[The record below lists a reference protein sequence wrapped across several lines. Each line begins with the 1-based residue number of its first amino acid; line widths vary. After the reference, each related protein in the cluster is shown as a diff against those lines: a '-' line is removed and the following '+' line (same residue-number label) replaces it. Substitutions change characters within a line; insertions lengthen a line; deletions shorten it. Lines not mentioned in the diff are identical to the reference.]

1 MSDIEEHRKKIK
13 EITLEMIKLLKTR
26 TDIAKQIGD
35 AKASLGMTVTDE
47 EREDELRTQVA
58 KLCKEIDLDQSTASK
73 FLNLLLNESVKVQSD
88 NKQTHLSV
96 FLKAKALEEEG
107 KKIIHLEV
115 GEPDFKPPEG
125 VKIALAEVYNKG
137 YGKYGP
143 AKGITELREV
153 LIPGNYFLPSSSYSA
168 SIENVLVCPGAR
180 FAVYLAI
187 NTLLNPG
194 DEIIVIE
201 PAWPAYKDGALNAG
215 IKVRTIKTTLET
227 KWEPS
232 VEQIN
237 NTINENTKMIVLNYP
252 NNPTGKILPR
262 KLLDSIVQTA
272 KEHDLYILS
281 DEIYEYYYTDGDLK
295 APDIWT
301 EYGYEKTIV
310 TKSFSKSYAM
320 TGYRIGWV
328 IAEPSIIEKMSKLQ
342 ALSLTNV
349 SEPIQYVA
357 LKAMTSTRSQG
368 RMEINP
374 ATARICFTGSS
385 YVGDNADLVRSRLEA
400 LVKIAKDIGLEF
412 VEPDGAMYLFAK
424 TKYKD
429 FDATKFSEKLLE
441 HGVAIAP
448 GEGFG
453 DYKEFFR
460 ITAIDETRLK
470 EGMIILDTILKE
482 SYE

>member
-1 MSDIEEHRKKIK
+1 MSDIEEHRKKIE

-35 AKASLGMTVTDE
+35 TKANLGMTVTDE
-47 EREDELRTQVA
+47 EREDALRTQVA

-96 FLKAKALEEEG
+96 FLKAKALEEQG

-115 GEPDFKPPEG
+115 GEPDFKPPKE
-125 VKIALAEVYNKG
+125 VKTALEEVYDKG

-143 AKGITELREV
+143 AKGITELRKA
-153 LIPGNYFLPSSSYSA
+153 LA
-168 SIENVLVCPGAR
+168 SRENCSEKNIMVCPGAR
-180 FAVYLAI
+180 FGVYLVI
-187 NTLLNPG
+187 TTLLNPG
-194 DEIIVIE
+194 DEIIIIE
-201 PAWPAYKDGALNAG
+201 PAWPAYKDCALNAG

-227 KWEPS
+227 RWEPS
-232 VEQIN
+232 VDQIN
-237 NTINENTKMIVLNYP
+237 NAINENTKMIVLNYP
-252 NNPTGKILPR
+252 NNPTGKILPE
-262 KLLDSIVQTA
+262 KLLDSIIQTA
-272 KEHDLYILS
+272 KEHDLYVLS
-281 DEIYEYYYTDGDLK
+281 DEIYSS
-295 APDIWT
+295 
-301 EYGYEKTIV
+301 YGIEKSPKPVLVYNYKKSII
-310 TKSFSKSYAM
+310 TKSFSKSHAM
-320 TGYRIGWV
+320 TGFRIGYA

-357 LKAMTSTRSQG
+357 QQALKANIS
-368 RMEINP
+368 
-374 ATARICFTGSS
+374 
-385 YVGDNADLVRSRLEA
+385 DNADIIKSRLNA
-400 LVKIAKDIGLEF
+400 LKESAKNIGLEF
-412 VEPDGAMYLFAK
+412 IKPDGSMYLFAK
-424 TKYKD
+424 TKYKN
-429 FDATKFSEKLLE
+429 FDAAKFSEKLLE

-460 ITAIDETRLK
+460 ITAIDETKLK
-470 EGMIILDTILKE
+470 EGMIILDTVLKE

>member
-1 MSDIEEHRKKIK
+1 MSDIEEHRKKIE

-47 EREDELRTQVA
+47 EREDELRKQVT
-58 KLCKEIDLDQSTASK
+58 KLSKEIDLDQSTALK

-96 FLKAKALEEEG
+96 FLKAKALEEQG

-153 LIPGNYFLPSSSYSA
+153 LYPHSAGKSIA
-168 SIENVLVCPGAR
+168 SIETVLVCPGAR

-232 VEQIN
+232 DEEIY

-262 KLLDSIVQTA
+262 KLLDSIVQIA
-272 KEHDLYILS
+272 KEHDLYIQS
-281 DEIYEYYYTDGDLK
+281 DEIYEYYYTDGDLQS
-295 APDIWT
+295 PDIWT

-357 LKAMTSTRSQG
+357 LKALE
-368 RMEINP
+368 RMI
-374 ATARICFTGSS
+374 RGGDGSS
-385 YVGDNADLVRSRLEA
+385 YPGSNNLLVRSRLEA
-400 LVKIAKDIGLEF
+400 LVKSAKDIGLEF
-412 VEPDGAMYLFAK
+412 IEPDGAMYLFAR
-424 TKYKD
+424 TKYKN
-429 FDATKFSEKLLE
+429 FDATEFSEKLLK

-460 ITAIDETRLK
+460 ITAIDETRLM
-470 EGMIILDTILKE
+470 EGMTILDTVLKE
-482 SYE
+482 NI

>member
-1 MSDIEEHRKKIK
+1 MSDIEEHRKKI
-13 EITLEMIKLLKTR
+13 EEVTLEMIKLLKTR

-47 EREDELRTQVA
+47 EREDALRSQVT
-58 KLCKEIDLDQSTASK
+58 KLCKEIDLDQSTALK

-88 NKQTHLSV
+88 NKQTHLSM

-115 GEPDFKPPEG
+115 GEPDFKPPKE
-125 VKIALAEVYNKG
+125 VKTALEEVYDKG

-143 AKGITELREV
+143 AKGITELRKALAEHK
-153 LIPGNYFLPSSSYSA
+153 GCEF
-168 SIENVLVCPGAR
+168 ENVMVCPGAR

-187 NTLLNPG
+187 TTLLNPG

-201 PAWPAYKDGALNAG
+201 PAWPAYKDCALNAG

-232 VEQIN
+232 IEQIN

-252 NNPTGKILPR
+252 NNPTGKILLPED
-262 KLLDSIVQTA
+262 LDSIMQTA
-272 KEHDLYILS
+272 KEHDLYVLS
-281 DEIYEYYYTDGDLK
+281 DEIYSEYTFD
-295 APDIWT
+295 T
-301 EYGYEKTIV
+301 TVNVFSYGYKKSIITQ
-310 TKSFSKSYAM
+310 SFSKSKAM
-320 TGYRIGWV
+320 TGYRIGYV

-342 ALSLTNV
+342 TLSLTNV

-357 LKAMTSTRSQG
+357 LQALKADTDSFYSMVTDRQQ
-368 RMEINP
+368 ELCNL
-374 ATARICFTGSS
+374 AQ
-385 YVGDNADLVRSRLEA
+385 N
-400 LVKIAKDIGLEF
+400 IGLEF
-412 VEPDGAMYLFAK
+412 MNPDGAMYLFAK

-441 HGVAIAP
+441 RGVAIAP

-470 EGMIILDTILKE
+470 EGMII
-482 SYE
+482 

>member
-1 MSDIEEHRKKIK
+1 MSNIEEHRRKIE

-26 TDIAKQIGD
+26 TDISKQIGD
-35 AKASLGMTVTDE
+35 AKASIGMTITDE
-47 EREDELRTQVA
+47 EREDALRAQVA
-58 KLCKEIDLDQSTASK
+58 KLCKEINLDQSTASK

-96 FLKAKALEEEG
+96 FLKAKALEGQG

-115 GEPDFKPPEG
+115 GEPDFKPPKE
-125 VKIALAEVYNKG
+125 VKTALAEVYDKG

-143 AKGITELREV
+143 AKGITELREA
-153 LIPGNYFLPSSSYSA
+153 LA
-168 SIENVLVCPGAR
+168 ARENRSEENIMVCPGAR

-187 NTLLNPG
+187 TTLLNPG

-201 PAWPAYKDGALNAG
+201 PAWPAYKDCALNAG

-232 VEQIN
+232 IDQIN
-237 NTINENTKMIVLNYP
+237 NAINENTKMIVLNSP
-252 NNPTGKILPR
+252 NNPTGKVIPKKPLY
-262 KLLDSIVQTA
+262 DIIQTA
-272 KEHDLYILS
+272 KDHDLYVLS
-281 DEIYEYYYTDGDLK
+281 DEIYSEYANNDWQSASIYD
-295 APDIWT
+295 
-301 EYGYEKTIV
+301 YEKSIV
-310 TKSFSKSYAM
+310 TKSFSKSHAM
-320 TGYRIGWV
+320 TGYRIGYV
-328 IAEPSIIEKMSKLQ
+328 IAEKSITDKMSKLQ

-357 LKAMTSTRSQG
+357 LQALKADTSKNTN
-368 RMEINP
+368 MIK
-374 ATARICFTGSS
+374 
-385 YVGDNADLVRSRLEA
+385 SRLET
-400 LVKIAKDIGLEF
+400 LVKSAKDICLEF
-412 VEPDGAMYLFAK
+412 IEPDGAMYLFAK

-460 ITAIDETRLK
+460 ITAIDETKLK
-470 EGMIILDTILKE
+470 EGMTILDSVLKE
-482 SYE
+482 LYD

>member
-1 MSDIEEHRKKIK
+1 MSDIEEHRKKIE

-47 EREDELRTQVA
+47 EREDALRNQVT

-96 FLKAKALEEEG
+96 FLKAKELEEQG
-107 KKIIHLEV
+107 KEIIHLEV
-115 GEPDFKPPEG
+115 GEPDFKPPEE
-125 VKIALAEVYNKG
+125 VKTALAEVYDKG
-137 YGKYGP
+137 YGKYGS
-143 AKGITELREV
+143 AKGITELRMALAGRDGIKV
-153 LIPGNYFLPSSSYSA
+153 SK
-168 SIENVLVCPGAR
+168 ENIMVCPGAR

-187 NTLLNPG
+187 TTLLNPG

-201 PAWPAYKDGALNAG
+201 PAWPAYKDCALNAG
-215 IKVRTIKTTLET
+215 VKVRTIKTTLET

-237 NTINENTKMIVLNYP
+237 NAINENTKMIILNYP
-252 NNPTGKILPR
+252 NNPTGKILPV
-262 KLLDSIVQTA
+262 KLQDGIIQAA
-272 KEHDLYILS
+272 KDHDLYVLS
-281 DEIYEYYYTDGDLK
+281 DEIYENYTMTRTEEEWTMAPRKSILK
-295 APDIWT
+295 
-301 EYGYEKTIV
+301 YGYKKSILTQ
-310 TKSFSKSYAM
+310 SFSKSYAM
-320 TGYRIGWV
+320 TGYRIGYV
-328 IAEPSIIEKMSKLQ
+328 IADPSIIDKMSKLQ

-349 SEPIQYVA
+349 SEPIQYIA
-357 LKAMTSTRSQG
+357 LQTLYADILENA
-368 RMEINP
+368 EIIE
-374 ATARICFTGSS
+374 T
-385 YVGDNADLVRSRLEA
+385 RLEA
-400 LVKIAKDIGLEF
+400 LIKIAKDIGLEF
-412 VEPDGAMYLFAK
+412 IEPDGAMYLFAK
-424 TKYKD
+424 TKYKN

-470 EGMIILDTILKE
+470 EGMIILDTVLKE

>member
-1 MSDIEEHRKKIK
+1 MSDIEEHRKKI
-13 EITLEMIKLLKTR
+13 EEVTLEMIKLLKTR

-47 EREDELRTQVA
+47 EREDALRTQVT
-58 KLCKEIDLDQSTASK
+58 KLCKEIDLDQSTALK

-96 FLKAKALEEEG
+96 FLKAKALEEQG

-115 GEPDFKPPEG
+115 GEPDFKPPKE
-125 VKIALAEVYNKG
+125 VKTALEEVYDKG

-143 AKGITELREV
+143 AKGITELRNELTKV
-153 LIPGNYFLPSSSYSA
+153 VGRAFA
-168 SIENVLVCPGAR
+168 GIENIMICPGAR
-180 FAVYLAI
+180 FGVYLAI
-187 NTLLNPG
+187 TTLLNPG

-201 PAWPAYKDGALNAG
+201 PAWPAYKDCALNAG

-237 NTINENTKMIVLNYP
+237 NAINENTKMIVLNYP
-252 NNPTGKILPR
+252 NNPTGKILSEE
-262 KLLDSIVQTA
+262 LLANIFQTA
-272 KEHDLYILS
+272 KEHDLYVLS
-281 DEIYEYYYTDGDLK
+281 DEIYENYYMSEKKLLELMSSDNLTGK
-295 APDIWT
+295 
-301 EYGYEKTIV
+301 YEKSIR
-310 TKSFSKSYAM
+310 TKSFSKSHAM
-320 TGYRIGWV
+320 TGFRIGWV
-328 IAEPSIIEKMSKLQ
+328 VAEPSIIDKMSKLQ

-357 LKAMTSTRSQG
+357 LQALKAYD
-368 RMEINP
+368 
-374 ATARICFTGSS
+374 TGTI
-385 YVGDNADLVRSRLEA
+385 GENRKIIKSRLDA
-400 LVKIAKDIGLEF
+400 LVKTAKDIGLEF
-412 VEPDGAMYLFAK
+412 IEPDGAMYLFAK
-424 TKYKD
+424 TKHKN

-460 ITAIDETRLK
+460 ITAIDETKLK
-470 EGMIILDTILKE
+470 EGMTILDSMLKE

>member
-1 MSDIEEHRKKIK
+1 MSDIEEHRKKIE

-47 EREDELRTQVA
+47 EREDALRTQVA

-88 NKQTHLSV
+88 GKQTHLSV

-115 GEPDFKPPEG
+115 GEPDFKPPKE
-125 VKIALAEVYNKG
+125 VKTALEEVYDKG

-143 AKGITELREV
+143 AKGITELRNELTKV
-153 LIPGNYFLPSSSYSA
+153 VGRAFA
-168 SIENVLVCPGAR
+168 GIENIMICPGAR
-180 FAVYLAI
+180 FGVYLAI
-187 NTLLNPG
+187 TTLLNPG

-201 PAWPAYKDGALNAG
+201 PAWPAYKDCALNAG
-215 IKVRTIKTTLET
+215 VKVRTIKTTLET
-227 KWEPS
+227 EWEPS
-232 VEQIN
+232 IEQIN
-237 NTINENTKMIVLNYP
+237 NAINENTKMIVINYP
-252 NNPTGKILPR
+252 NNPTGKWWNPMVDKI
-262 KLLDSIVQTA
+262 INA
-272 KEHDLYILS
+272 AEEHDLYVLS
-281 DEIYEYYYTDGDLK
+281 DEIYEKYDRGTVLGNPSCWDVQSNVD
-295 APDIWT
+295 
-301 EYGYEKTIV
+301 KTII
-310 TKSFSKSYAM
+310 TKSFSKSHAM
-320 TGYRIGWV
+320 TGYRIGYV

-349 SEPIQYVA
+349 SEPIQYAALQA
-357 LKAMTSTRSQG
+357 LKADASENSK
-368 RMEINP
+368 I
-374 ATARICFTGSS
+374 IK
-385 YVGDNADLVRSRLEA
+385 SRLDA
-400 LVKIAKDIGLEF
+400 LVKSAKDIGLEF
-412 VEPDGAMYLFAK
+412 IEPDGAMYLFAK
-424 TKYKD
+424 TKYKN

-470 EGMIILDTILKE
+470 EGMIILDTVLKE

>member
-1 MSDIEEHRKKIK
+1 MSDIEEHRKKIE

-47 EREDELRTQVA
+47 EREDALRTQVT
-58 KLCKEIDLDQSTASK
+58 KLCKEIDLDQSTALK
-73 FLNLLLNESVKVQSD
+73 FLNFLFNESVKVQSD

-115 GEPDFKPPEG
+115 GEPDFKPPKE
-125 VKIALAEVYNKG
+125 VKTALEEVYDKG

-153 LIPGNYFLPSSSYSA
+153 LYPHSAGKSIA

-187 NTLLNPG
+187 TTLLNPG

-201 PAWPAYKDGALNAG
+201 PAWPAYKDCALNAG

-232 VEQIN
+232 IDQIN

-252 NNPTGKILPR
+252 NNPTGKILPENMMKNIINIAR
-262 KLLDSIVQTA
+262 K
-272 KEHDLYILS
+272 HDLYVLS
-281 DEIYEYYYTDGDLK
+281 DEIYEFYYMDGDL
-295 APDIWT
+295 PSPT
-301 EYGYEKTIV
+301 MRPGVVYGYEKTIV
-310 TKSFSKSYAM
+310 TQSFSKSFAM
-320 TGYRIGWV
+320 TGYRIGYA
-328 IAEPSIIEKMSKLQ
+328 IADPSIIEKMSKLQ

-357 LKAMTSTRSQG
+357 LKALGADTSVNTK
-368 RMEINP
+368 I
-374 ATARICFTGSS
+374 IK
-385 YVGDNADLVRSRLEA
+385 SRLEV
-400 LVKIAKDIGLEF
+400 LIKTAKDIGLEF
-412 VEPDGAMYLFAK
+412 IEPDGAMYLFAK
-424 TKYKD
+424 TKQKN
-429 FDATKFSEKLLE
+429 FDATKF
-441 HGVAIAP
+441 
-448 GEGFG
+448 
-453 DYKEFFR
+453 
-460 ITAIDETRLK
+460 LK
-470 EGMIILDTILKE
+470 
-482 SYE
+482 SC

>member
-1 MSDIEEHRKKIK
+1 MSDIEEHRKKIE

-47 EREDELRTQVA
+47 EREDALRTQVT
-58 KLCKEIDLDQSTASK
+58 KLCKEIDLDQSTALK

-115 GEPDFKPPEG
+115 GEPDFQPPKE
-125 VKIALAEVYNKG
+125 VKTALEEVYDKG
-137 YGKYGP
+137 YGKYGS
-143 AKGITELREV
+143 AKGITELRKELAEAERDCTV
-153 LIPGNYFLPSSSYSA
+153 
-168 SIENVLVCPGAR
+168 ENIMVCPGAR

-187 NTLLNPG
+187 TTLLNPG

-201 PAWPAYKDGALNAG
+201 PAWPAYKDCALNAG

-232 VEQIN
+232 IDQIN
-237 NTINENTKMIVLNYP
+237 NAMNENTKMIILNYP
-252 NNPTGKILPR
+252 NNPTGKILP
-262 KLLDSIVQTA
+262 KELLDSIIRTA
-272 KEHDLYILS
+272 KEHDLYVLS
-281 DEIYEYYYTDGDLK
+281 DEIYSEYANHDWTSVLTYT
-295 APDIWT
+295 
-301 EYGYEKTIV
+301 YEKSIV
-310 TKSFSKSYAM
+310 TKSFSKSHAM
-320 TGYRIGWV
+320 TGYRIGYT
-328 IAEPSIIEKMSKLQ
+328 IAEKSIIDKMSKLQ

-349 SEPIQYVA
+349 SEPIQFVA
-357 LKAMTSTRSQG
+357 LQAL
-368 RMEINP
+368 
-374 ATARICFTGSS
+374 
-385 YVGDNADLVRSRLEA
+385 NADTSGNTDIIKSRLEV

-412 VEPDGAMYLFAK
+412 IEPDGSMYLFAK
-424 TKYKD
+424 TKYKN
-429 FDATKFSEKLLE
+429 FDTTKFSEKLLE

-453 DYKEFFR
+453 DCKEFFR
-460 ITAIDETRLK
+460 ITAIDETKLK
-470 EGMIILDTILKE
+470 EGMIILDTVLKE
-482 SYE
+482 TV

>member
-1 MSDIEEHRKKIK
+1 MSDIEEHRKKIE

-35 AKASLGMTVTDE
+35 DKASLGMTVTDE
-47 EREDELRTQVA
+47 EREDALRNQVA
-58 KLCKEIDLDQSTASK
+58 KLCKEIDLDQSTALK
-73 FLNLLLNESVKVQSD
+73 FLNFLFNESVKVQSD
-88 NKQTHLSV
+88 SKQTHLSV

-115 GEPDFKPPEG
+115 GEPDFKPPLS
-125 VKIALAEVYNKG
+125 VKTALAEVYDKG

-143 AKGITELREV
+143 AKGITELRKGLAGWTNGQFEKYV
-153 LIPGNYFLPSSSYSA
+153 ALNLDQ
-168 SIENVLVCPGAR
+168 ENIMVCPGAR

-187 NTLLNPG
+187 TTLLNPG

-201 PAWPAYKDGALNAG
+201 PAWPAYKDCALNAG

-227 KWEPS
+227 RWEPS
-232 VEQIN
+232 IDQIN
-237 NTINENTKMIVLNYP
+237 NAINENTKMIVLNYP
-252 NNPTGKILPR
+252 NNPTGKTLPE
-262 KLLDSIVQTA
+262 KLLDSIMQTA
-272 KEHDLYILS
+272 KEHDLYVLS
-281 DEIYEYYYTDGDLK
+281 DEIYEDYYSGPGNVEGKSPKEILTYR
-295 APDIWT
+295 
-301 EYGYEKTIV
+301 YEKSII
-310 TKSFSKSYAM
+310 TKSFSKSFAM
-320 TGYRIGWV
+320 TGFRIGYA

-357 LKAMTSTRSQG
+357 LQVIDSAFEAVQ
-368 RMEINP
+368 E
-374 ATARICFTGSS
+374 
-385 YVGDNADLVRSRLEA
+385 NAETIGARLEI
-400 LVKIAKDIGLEF
+400 LVESAKDIGLEF
-412 VEPDGAMYLFAK
+412 IEPDGAMYLFVK
-424 TKYKD
+424 TKHKN

-460 ITAIDETRLK
+460 ITAIDETKSK
-470 EGMIILDTILKE
+470 EGMTILDTVLKE

>member
-1 MSDIEEHRKKIK
+1 MSEIEEHRKKIE

-47 EREDELRTQVA
+47 EREDALRNQVT
-58 KLCKEIDLDQSTASK
+58 KLCKEIDLDQSTALK
-73 FLNLLLNESVKVQSD
+73 FLNLLLNESVKVQS
-88 NKQTHLSV
+88 NGKQTHLSI

-115 GEPDFKPPEG
+115 GEPDFKPPKE
-125 VKIALAEVYNKG
+125 VKTTLEEVYDKG
-137 YGKYGP
+137 YGKYGS
-143 AKGITELREV
+143 AKGITELRKDLAV
-153 LIPGNYFLPSSSYSA
+153 LEHQNLADDSG
-168 SIENVLVCPGAR
+168 LVQSDNIMICPGAR

-187 NTLLNPG
+187 TTLLNPG

-201 PAWPAYKDGALNAG
+201 PAWPAYKDCALNAG

-232 VEQIN
+232 IEQIN
-237 NTINENTKMIVLNYP
+237 NAINENTKMIVLNYP
-252 NNPTGKILPR
+252 NNPTGKILHGGMMEKIMLIAR
-262 KLLDSIVQTA
+262 N
-272 KEHDLYILS
+272 HNLYVLS
-281 DEIYEYYYTDGDLK
+281 DEIYNEYYDGAKGLPEQ
-295 APDIWT
+295 AWAI
-301 EYGYEKTIV
+301 GNEKTIV

-320 TGYRIGWV
+320 TGYRIGYV

-357 LKAMTSTRSQG
+357 LQALEADVSGNT
-368 RMEINP
+368 EIIN
-374 ATARICFTGSS
+374 
-385 YVGDNADLVRSRLEA
+385 SRLEA
-400 LVKIAKDIGLEF
+400 LMKIAKDIGLEF
-412 VEPDGAMYLFAK
+412 IEPDGAMYLFAK
-424 TKYKD
+424 TKYKN

-441 HGVAIAP
+441 HDVAIAP

-460 ITAIDETRLK
+460 ITAIDETKLK
-470 EGMIILDTILKE
+470 EGMTILDTVLKE
-482 SYE
+482 SYG

>member
-1 MSDIEEHRKKIK
+1 MSDIEEHRKKIE

-47 EREDELRTQVA
+47 EREDALRTQVT
-58 KLCKEIDLDQSTASK
+58 KLCKEIDLDQSTALK

-88 NKQTHLSV
+88 GKQTHLSV

-115 GEPDFKPPEG
+115 GEPDFRPPKE
-125 VKIALAEVYNKG
+125 VKTALEEVYDKG
-137 YGKYGP
+137 YGKYGSP
-143 AKGITELREV
+143 KGITELRKV
-153 LIPGNYFLPSSSYSA
+153 LAAQVNQEGRKVSE
-168 SIENVLVCPGAR
+168 ENIMICPGAR
-180 FAVYLAI
+180 FGVYLAI
-187 NTLLNPG
+187 TTLLNPG

-201 PAWPAYKDGALNAG
+201 PAWPAYKDCALNAG
-215 IKVRTIKTTLET
+215 VKVRTIKTTLET
-227 KWEPS
+227 EWEPS
-232 VEQIN
+232 IEQIN
-237 NTINENTKMIVLNYP
+237 NAINENTKMIVINYP
-252 NNPTGKILPR
+252 NNPTGKWWNPMVDKI
-262 KLLDSIVQTA
+262 INA
-272 KEHDLYILS
+272 AEEHDLYVLS
-281 DEIYEYYYTDGDLK
+281 DEIYEKYDRGTVLGNPSCWDVQSNVD
-295 APDIWT
+295 
-301 EYGYEKTIV
+301 KTII
-310 TKSFSKSYAM
+310 TKSFSKSHAM
-320 TGYRIGWV
+320 TGYRIGYV

-349 SEPIQYVA
+349 SEPIQYAALQA
-357 LKAMTSTRSQG
+357 LKADVSGNT
-368 RMEINP
+368 EIIN
-374 ATARICFTGSS
+374 
-385 YVGDNADLVRSRLEA
+385 SRLEA
-400 LVKIAKDIGLEF
+400 LIKIAKDIGLEF

-424 TKYKD
+424 TKYKN

-470 EGMIILDTILKE
+470 EGMIILDTVLKE

>member
-1 MSDIEEHRKKIK
+1 MSDIEEHRKKI
-13 EITLEMIKLLKTR
+13 EEVTLEMIKLLKTR

-47 EREDELRTQVA
+47 EREDALRTQVT
-58 KLCKEIDLDQSTASK
+58 KLCKEIDLDQSTALK

-88 NKQTHLSV
+88 NKQTHLSI

-115 GEPDFKPPEG
+115 GEPDFKPPKE
-125 VKIALAEVYNKG
+125 VKTALEEVYDKG

-143 AKGITELREV
+143 AKGITELRKA
-153 LIPGNYFLPSSSYSA
+153 LA
-168 SIENVLVCPGAR
+168 SWTTVDERETDYTEENIMVCPGAR

-187 NTLLNPG
+187 TTLLNPG

-201 PAWPAYKDGALNAG
+201 PAWPAYKDCALNAG

-237 NTINENTKMIVLNYP
+237 NAINENTKMIVLNYP

-281 DEIYEYYYTDGDLK
+281 DEIYDYYYTDGDLQS
-295 APDIWT
+295 PDIWT

-357 LKAMTSTRSQG
+357 LKAMTST
-368 RMEINP
+368 
-374 ATARICFTGSS
+374 TTGSS

-412 VEPDGAMYLFAK
+412 IEPDGAMYLFAK
-424 TKYKD
+424 TKYKN

>member
-1 MSDIEEHRKKIK
+1 MSDIEEHRKKIE

-47 EREDELRTQVA
+47 EREDALRTQVT
-58 KLCKEIDLDQSTASK
+58 KLCKEIDLDQSTALK

-115 GEPDFKPPEG
+115 GEPDFKPPKE
-125 VKIALAEVYNKG
+125 VKTALAEVYDKG

-143 AKGITELREV
+143 AKGITELRMALSKKQDV
-153 LIPGNYFLPSSSYSA
+153 DF
-168 SIENVLVCPGAR
+168 ENIMICPGAR
-180 FAVYLAI
+180 FGVYLAI
-187 NTLLNPG
+187 TTLLNPG

-201 PAWPAYKDGALNAG
+201 PAWPAYKDCALNAG

-232 VEQIN
+232 IEQIN
-237 NTINENTKMIVLNYP
+237 NAINENTKMIVLNYP
-252 NNPTGKILPR
+252 NNPTGKMISED
-262 KLLDSIVQTA
+262 LDSIMQTA
-272 KEHDLYILS
+272 KEHDLYVLS
-281 DEIYEYYYTDGDLK
+281 DEIYSDYTFKGLIDMEMEDYK
-295 APDIWT
+295 KSI
-301 EYGYEKTIV
+301 I

-320 TGYRIGWV
+320 TGYRIGYV

-342 ALSLTNV
+342 TLSLTNV

-357 LKAMTSTRSQG
+357 LKALDVDTFENERK
-368 RMEINP
+368 IK
-374 ATARICFTGSS
+374 
-385 YVGDNADLVRSRLEA
+385 SRLEV

-412 VEPDGAMYLFAK
+412 IEPDGAMYLFAK
-424 TKYKD
+424 TKYKN

-460 ITAIDETRLK
+460 ITAIDETKLK
-470 EGMIILDTILKE
+470 EGMIILDAILKE

>member
-1 MSDIEEHRKKIK
+1 MSDIEEHRKKIE

-35 AKASLGMTVTDE
+35 DKASLGMTVTDE
-47 EREDELRTQVA
+47 EREDALRNQVA
-58 KLCKEIDLDQSTASK
+58 KLCKEIDLDQSTALK
-73 FLNLLLNESVKVQSD
+73 FLNFLFNESVKLQSD

-115 GEPDFKPPEG
+115 GEPDFKPPLS
-125 VKIALAEVYNKG
+125 VKTALGEVYDKG

-143 AKGITELREV
+143 AKGITELRKALTEDRG
-153 LIPGNYFLPSSSYSA
+153 IHTSWSGT
-168 SIENVLVCPGAR
+168 ITEENIMICPGAR

-187 NTLLNPG
+187 TTLLNPG
-194 DEIIVIE
+194 DEMIVIE
-201 PAWPAYKDGALNAG
+201 PAWPAYKDCALNAG

-227 KWEPS
+227 NWEPS

-262 KLLDSIVQTA
+262 KLLDSIIQTA
-272 KEHDLYILS
+272 KEHDLYVLS
-281 DEIYEYYYTDGDLK
+281 DEIYEYYFMDGNL
-295 APDIWT
+295 PPLQLW
-301 EYGYEKTIV
+301 EYRYEKSIITS
-310 TKSFSKSYAM
+310 SFSKSYAM
-320 TGYRIGWV
+320 TGYRIGWAL
-328 IAEPSIIEKMSKLQ
+328 AEPSIIEKMSKLQ

-357 LKAMTSTRSQG
+357 LKAWINTRT
-368 RMEINP
+368 N
-374 ATARICFTGSS
+374 SS
-385 YVGDNADLVRSRLEA
+385 YVADNANLVRSRLEA
-400 LVKIAKDIGLEF
+400 LVKTAKDIGLEF
-412 VEPDGAMYLFAK
+412 IEPDGAMYLFAR
-424 TKYKD
+424 TKYKN
-429 FDATKFSEKLLE
+429 FDATKLSEKLLE

-460 ITAIDETRLK
+460 ITAIDKTKLMEGMTILDSVLK
-470 EGMIILDTILKE
+470 ETV
-482 SYE
+482 

>member
-1 MSDIEEHRKKIK
+1 MSDIEEHRKKIE

-47 EREDELRTQVA
+47 EREDELRNQVT

-88 NKQTHLSV
+88 GKQTHLSV

-115 GEPDFKPPEG
+115 GEPDFKPPEE
-125 VKIALAEVYNKG
+125 VKTALAEVYDKG

-143 AKGITELREV
+143 AKGITELRAALSMKEEV
-153 LIPGNYFLPSSSYSA
+153 DS
-168 SIENVLVCPGAR
+168 ENIMICPGAR

-187 NTLLNPG
+187 TTLLNPG

-201 PAWPAYKDGALNAG
+201 PAWPAYKDCALNAG

-232 VEQIN
+232 IDQIN
-237 NTINENTKMIVLNYP
+237 NVINENTKMIVLNYP
-252 NNPTGKILPR
+252 NNPTGKTLPK
-262 KLLDSIVQTA
+262 KLLDNVIQIA
-272 KEHDLYILS
+272 KEHDLYVLS
-281 DEIYEYYYTDGDLK
+281 DEIYSNMDGYNDIFFESVLEYN
-295 APDIWT
+295 
-301 EYGYEKTIV
+301 YEKSIITQ
-310 TKSFSKSYAM
+310 SFSKSYAM
-320 TGYRIGWV
+320 TGYRIGFV
-328 IAEPSIIEKMSKLQ
+328 VAEQSIIEKMSKLQ

-357 LKAMTSTRSQG
+357 LQATLGFDTTESY
-368 RMEINP
+368 EI
-374 ATARICFTGSS
+374 
-385 YVGDNADLVRSRLEA
+385 VKSRLEA
-400 LVKIAKDIGLEF
+400 LIKIAKDIGLEF
-412 VEPDGAMYLFAK
+412 IEPDGAMYLFAK

-460 ITAIDETRLK
+460 ITAINESKLI
-470 EGMIILDTILKE
+470 EGMKILDTVLKE